1 MTRCILQSG
10 CAPPISDSWDKMQT
24 SISYYLLADGGEIMP
39 KNSADPKHDRA
50 NKKADKKSNQQNHAH
65 LTEEPQMLNANKA
78 EDYVP
83 SLNGVTKN
91 ET

>member
-1 MTRCILQSG
+1 
-10 CAPPISDSWDKMQT
+10 
-24 SISYYLLADGGEIMP
+24 MP
-39 KNSADPKHDRA
+39 KNNSDAKYDRA
-50 NKKADKKSNQQNHAH
+50 DNKADSKHNQQNRSSIM
-65 LTEEPQMLNANKA
+65 EEPQMVNNDKA

>member
-1 MTRCILQSG
+1 
-10 CAPPISDSWDKMQT
+10 
-24 SISYYLLADGGEIMP
+24 MP

-50 NKKADKKSNQQNHAH
+50 NNRADKKNNQQNHSSI
-65 LTEEPQMLNANKA
+65 TEIPQMVNPDKA

-91 ET
+91 ES

>member
-1 MTRCILQSG
+1 
-10 CAPPISDSWDKMQT
+10 MQT
-24 SISYYLLADGGEIMP
+24 AISYYPSDMEVNSMP

-50 NKKADKKSNQQNHAH
+50 DNRADKKNNQQNHSSI
-65 LTEEPQMLNANKA
+65 TEIPQMVNPDKA

-91 ET
+91 ES

>member
-1 MTRCILQSG
+1 M
-10 CAPPISDSWDKMQT
+10 
-24 SISYYLLADGGEIMP
+24 EVNVMP

-50 NKKADKKSNQQNHAH
+50 NNRADKKNNQQNHDH
-65 LTEEPQMLNANKA
+65 LTEEPQMVSNNKA
-78 EDYVP
+78 ADYVP